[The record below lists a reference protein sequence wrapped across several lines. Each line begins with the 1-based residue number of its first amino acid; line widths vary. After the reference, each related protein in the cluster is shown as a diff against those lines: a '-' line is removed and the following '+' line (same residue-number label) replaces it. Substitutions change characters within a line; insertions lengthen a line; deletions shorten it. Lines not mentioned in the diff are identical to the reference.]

1 MAYTLQDVL
10 KNEESTLRLYFD
22 DIADSTPLS
31 REKEVELSAR
41 IHAGDQDAR
50 DELVQANLRFVI
62 DVAKNYQNRGLSLAD
77 LISAGNVGLMTA
89 AERFDGAKG
98 FKFISYAVWWI
109 KQSIKRGL
117 ANQGKTIRLP
127 VHLVE
132 KISRMRRERLN
143 LLDKL
148 GREPTNRE
156 LGQALGVPP
165 AKVALMRR
173 AAMRPASLDSP
184 VGDESSTQLG
194 ELVSDENAV
203 VPDRELSDKNISG
216 ILRLLIG
223 ELPDREMKILTRRF
237 GLDGE
242 EVQTLEEIGHRFS
255 VTRERIRQLQNGAL
269 AKLRK
274 MLDQLEASP
283 Q

>member
-1 MAYTLQDVL
+1 
-10 KNEESTLRLYFD
+10 
-22 DIADSTPLS
+22 
-31 REKEVELSAR
+31 
-41 IHAGDQDAR
+41 
-50 DELVQANLRFVI
+50 
-62 DVAKNYQNRGLSLAD
+62 
-77 LISAGNVGLMTA
+77 
-89 AERFDGAKG
+89 
-98 FKFISYAVWWI
+98 
-109 KQSIKRGL
+109 
-117 ANQGKTIRLP
+117 
-127 VHLVE
+127 
-132 KISRMRRERLN
+132 
-143 LLDKL
+143 
-148 GREPTNRE
+148 
-156 LGQALGVPP
+156 
-165 AKVALMRR
+165 
-173 AAMRPASLDSP
+173 MRPASLDSP

>member
-1 MAYTLQDVL
+1 M
-10 KNEESTLRLYFD
+10 
-22 DIADSTPLS
+22 
-31 REKEVELSAR
+31 AR
-41 IHAGDQDAR
+41 IDSDSSLRVYLREISKTDLLTREEEVALAARIKKGDKKAR
-50 DELVQANLRFVI
+50 AHMIKANLRLVVKI
-62 DVAKNYQNRGLSLAD
+62 AQDYSGYGLPLAD
-77 LISAGNVGLMTA
+77 LISEGNIGLMKA
-89 AERFDGAKG
+89 VERFDPAKGAKL
-98 FKFISYAVWWI
+98 STYSSWWI

-156 LGQALGVPP
+156 LGHALGVPP